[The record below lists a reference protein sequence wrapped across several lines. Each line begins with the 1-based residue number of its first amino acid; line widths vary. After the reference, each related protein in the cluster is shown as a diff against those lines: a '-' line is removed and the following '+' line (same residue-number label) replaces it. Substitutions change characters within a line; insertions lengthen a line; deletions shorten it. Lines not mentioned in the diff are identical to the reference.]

1 MRIISRQPLK
11 EFSKLH
17 AKAKEPLDAW
27 WDDVRSAKWE
37 SWTDLKRQYPKVS
50 PVGSDRYVFNIHGDD
65 YRLIV
70 VIHFKAQI
78 VYIRFIGTH
87 KDYDKID
94 ATAV

>member
-17 AKAKEPLDAW
+17 ANAKEPLDAW
-27 WDDVRSAKWE
+27 WSDVLGAKWE

-50 PVGSDRYVFNIHGDD
+50 SVGNDRYVFNINGNE

-70 VIHFKAQI
+70 SIHFLKKI

-94 ATAV
+94 ASAV